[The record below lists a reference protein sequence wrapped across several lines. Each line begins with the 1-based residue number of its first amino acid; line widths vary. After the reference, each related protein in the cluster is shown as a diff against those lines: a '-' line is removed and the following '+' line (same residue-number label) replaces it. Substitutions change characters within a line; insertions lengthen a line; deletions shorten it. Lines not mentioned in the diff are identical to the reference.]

1 MKNLQRQYDKYNMAG
16 VIERLP
22 NQIETVLASDI
33 PRINSQPVDKVILA
47 GVGGSVLA
55 ADIINDAFADK
66 LKVPLQIDRYFT
78 LPADI
83 TKNTLFIISSVS
95 GNTEE
100 PLEVLEE
107 ARAVSN
113 NIAVLTGGGKLF
125 SLGMNGNY
133 PTMRIPVEK
142 EPNGFQPRSALGYSV
157 TYLTRFLYENGLME
171 NPMPELTAVPDFL
184 RSLINIRAEAEEL
197 AGKLMR
203 KIPLVYTDELH
214 QLSVARIA
222 KIKFNE
228 NAKVPAFF
236 NSLPEINHNE
246 MLGFLARV
254 SEFAAIYLH
263 DPTSH
268 PSIKVRYDIIQMA
281 FKEKNIQNVDFH
293 TWTMP
298 GKITIEKVFAAL
310 LFTDWCSYSL
320 ALLNKTDP
328 TSVNFI
334 EEFKKSLSDKN
345 TWSK

>member
-1 MKNLQRQYDKYNMAG
+1 MRNLQAQYDKFNMAR
-16 VIERLP
+16 VIEGLP
-22 NQIETVLASDI
+22 DQIETVLAADI
-33 PRINSQPVDKVILA
+33 PRIESRTIDKVVLA
-47 GVGGSVLA
+47 GVGGSALA

-66 LKVPLQIDRYFT
+66 LRVPLRIDRYFT
-78 LPADI
+78 LPADVS
-83 TKNTLFIISSVS
+83 KNTLFIISS

-107 ARAVSN
+107 ARAVSD
-113 NIAVLTGGGKLF
+113 NIAVLTGGGKLYT
-125 SLGMNGNY
+125 LGMKGNY

-142 EPNGFQPRSALGYSV
+142 EPEGFQPRSALGYSV

-171 NPMPELTAVPDFL
+171 NPLPELTAVPKFL
-184 RSLINIRAEAEEL
+184 RSLINIRADAEEL
-197 AGKLMR
+197 AGKLVG

-254 SEFAAIYLH
+254 SEFAAIYIH
-263 DPTSH
+263 DPASH
-268 PSIKVRYDIIQMA
+268 PSISVRYNIIQMA
-281 FKEKNIQNVDFH
+281 FKKKGIHNVDFH
-293 TWTMP
+293 IWSMP
-298 GKITIEKVFAAL
+298 GSNEAEKIFAAL

-334 EEFKKSLSDKN
+334 EEFKKSLADKN
-345 TWSK
+345 TWKK